1 MNKDTSRGKQ
11 FKSSKK
17 KEKAK
22 YLSYKIEHLHK
33 QGAREKSIADD
44 YARSTVF
51 SKEERKLLE
60 SASRKK
66 VKEIEDRTQKALQ
79 QYRRLLD

>member
-1 MNKDTSRGKQ
+1 MDKQKQRGKQ
-11 FKSSKK
+11 YKDNKK

-51 SKEERKLLE
+51 RKEERKLLE

-66 VKEIEDRTQKALQ
+66 VKEIEDRTQKTLM
-79 QYRRLLD
+79 QYRKLIN

>member
-1 MNKDTSRGKQ
+1 MSKKNQSRKIKDN
-11 FKSSKK
+11 KK

-33 QGAREKSIADD
+33 QGAREKSIAND

-51 SKEERKLLE
+51 SKEDKKLLE
-60 SASRKK
+60 DASRKK
-66 VKEIEDRTQKALQ
+66 VKEIEDRTQKALM
-79 QYRRLLD
+79 QYRKLIN